1 MYGLEAGVEVGSLV
15 QPHGLDGG
23 EVLLSPEYDPDAG
36 GGVGALAQP
45 HGRDGGGP
53 GQLVGSRL
61 FQRCDYVSPVQ
72 IACTGATVGILVVG
86 IMASSAS
93 PFIRW

>member
-1 MYGLEAGVEVGSLV
+1 MFGLEAGVEVGSLV

-36 GGVGALAQP
+36 CVVGALDQS

-53 GQLVGSRL
+53 GQLVGSDGPR
-61 FQRCDYVSPVQ
+61 DVSVSRQ
-72 IACTGATVGILVVG
+72 Y
-86 IMASSAS
+86 S
-93 PFIRW
+93 

>member
-1 MYGLEAGVEVGSLV
+1 MFGLEAGVEVGSLV

-23 EVLLSPEYDPDAG
+23 EVLLFPEYDPDAG
-36 GGVGALAQP
+36 GVVGALDQS

-53 GQLVGSRL
+53 GQLVGSDGPKDVSVTQVRL
-61 FQRCDYVSPVQ
+61 AR
-72 IACTGATVGILVVG
+72 TGATVGILIVG
-86 IMASSAS
+86 IMVSSAS